1 MKLLR
6 YIGIHCILG
15 VLLMAGFSACQDE
28 ALVTVTRICTQKVGD
43 TETELAQVRLGEM
56 IRIEGNGFATTKA
69 IYCNGVS
76 VSGINSNFIT
86 DTQIIFTIP
95 KSIPIGSE
103 VKNST

>member
-69 IYCNGVS
+69 IYVTACPFRGLTA
-76 VSGINSNFIT
+76 ILLPIL
-86 DTQIIFTIP
+86 
-95 KSIPIGSE
+95 KSSSRFRNQYP
-103 VKNST
+103 